1 MLINRSNKTAVTCRL
16 LLLIIAGIV
25 SLSPR
30 VSRADE
36 VAGREISQFDRADVD
51 TIKMHTRQILSEPDL
66 AARKTFWQWLGGK
79 LPKGRLPSL
88 NLRSGW
94 AKFIVWILLIWCV
107 LTLVA
112 ILAHLIWTVGLL
124 VWPNTRRQDVMSGS
138 GSERVRSM
146 SFEEL
151 YERARELAEKGAFA
165 EAISFMIAALLRLLD
180 SVGTIRFHES
190 KTNGDYVREYPS
202 DHVGRNEFR
211 QFVMVFE
218 QTIYG
223 RLHGDRQ
230 TYSKMNSLMEQI
242 RSCVTQKA

>member
-1 MLINRSNKTAVTCRL
+1 MLINRSNETAVTRRL

-25 SLSPR
+25 TLSPR
-30 VSRADE
+30 LSRADT
-36 VAGREISQFDRADVD
+36 VAPREISQFDRADAD
-51 TIKMHTRQILSEPDL
+51 AIKMHTRQILSEPDL
-66 AARKTFWQWLGGK
+66 AARKTFWQWLGEKIFTG
-79 LPKGRLPSL
+79 GLPSL

-94 AKFIVWILLIWCV
+94 AKLVVWILLIWCV

-112 ILAHLIWTVGLL
+112 ILAHLIWTVALL
-124 VWPNTRRQDVMSGS
+124 VWPTTHRQNVMSGS

-151 YERARELAEKGAFA
+151 YERAHELAEKGAFA
-165 EAISFMIAALLRLLD
+165 EAISSMIVAMLRLLD

-202 DHVGRNEFR
+202 DHVGRSEFR
-211 QFVMVFE
+211 QFVLVFE
-218 QTIYG
+218 QIIYG

-230 TYSKMNSLMEQI
+230 TYSKMSSLMEQI
-242 RSCVTQKA
+242 RNCVTQKA